1 MNKNSEW
8 EIFEAGTRSTDA
20 KITFTKT
27 KYIRFN
33 SELIR
38 KNNLKDKNYV
48 RVYIKEEEEKFF
60 IGFEF
65 LKTKEEKTLKL
76 GKSGRS
82 DFMYCS
88 GSSLFNRINLNVK
101 KMEKSMNFSPIEEKL
116 EDKKLFTIK
125 VLKS

>member
-1 MNKNSEW
+1 MKNNNW
-8 EIFEAGTRSTDA
+8 EIFSAGTRSADA

-33 SELIR
+33 SEFIR
-38 KNNLKDKNYV
+38 KNNFKDKNYV
-48 RVYIKEEEEKFF
+48 RVYIKEDEEKFF

-65 LKTKEEKTLKL
+65 LKTKEDRTLKL
-76 GKSGRS
+76 GKGKKS
-82 DFMYCS
+82 DLMYCS
-88 GSSLFNRINLNVK
+88 GSSLFSRINLSVK

-116 EDKKLFTIK
+116 EDKRLFTIK